1 MEGHRPPYIASEL
14 ALLILCRMS
23 TWNGAAQ
30 PSVMRCRSRGKCN
43 TFQCYTGRKQK
54 QWQVSSKHD
63 PLFNVNFIHFC
74 LHFRANL
81 LDSVMYRMGILAALR
96 SKQTKATVGV
106 MITASHNPEE
116 DNGVKLV
123 EPMGEMLVPNWEGYA
138 SRMANSSDEDLEC
151 TVKTVVKEAQVD
163 ILAPAN
169 VFIARD
175 TRPSSVVLAQ
185 SLKDGVTAMEGQLT
199 DYGLL
204 STPQL
209 HYMVRCYNTKQ
220 AYGQHTEQGYYQK
233 LAHAFHSLHKLN
245 DAGGGDYSNQILLDG
260 ANGVGALKVMQFLN
274 HLETSLLNITVCN
287 DGSNGKLNE
296 MCGADYVKIQQKPS
310 SGMPSKVAVKCVS
323 FDGDA
328 DRIVY
333 FYTDTDQRF
342 HLLDG
347 DKLATL
353 IAGYI
358 QELLTQ
364 SGSQLKMGLVQTAYA
379 NGSSTKYASETLK
392 VPVACVSTGV
402 KHLHHKAEDFDI
414 GVYFEANGHGT
425 VLYSKNAEEKIQQ
438 ASQDQSLSNDQRKS
452 ATILKQFIDLTN
464 QTVGDALCDLLLVE
478 TILWA
483 KRWTV
488 EAWDA
493 SYTDLPNR
501 QLKVKVADRTAIQ
514 TTDAERQCTRPVGLQ
529 DVINSLV
536 ANYQTARSFVR
547 PSGTEDVVRVYAE
560 AATREQADKLAYE
573 VAGRVYDLTKGVGDR
588 PVVPTS

>member
-1 MEGHRPPYIASEL
+1 
-14 ALLILCRMS
+14 
-23 TWNGAAQ
+23 
-30 PSVMRCRSRGKCN
+30 
-43 TFQCYTGRKQK
+43 
-54 QWQVSSKHD
+54 
-63 PLFNVNFIHFC
+63 
-74 LHFRANL
+74 
-81 LDSVMYRMGILAALR
+81 
-96 SKQTKATVGV
+96 
-106 MITASHNPEE
+106 
-116 DNGVKLV
+116 
-123 EPMGEMLVPNWEGYA
+123 
-138 SRMANSSDEDLEC
+138 MANSSDEDLDS
-151 TVKTVVKEAQVD
+151 TVKKVTKEAEVD
-163 ILAPAN
+163 LSVPAN

-175 TRPSSVVLAQ
+175 TRPSSVSLAQ
-185 SLKDGVTAMEGQLT
+185 SLKDGVTAMESQLT

-220 AYGQHTEQGYYQK
+220 AYGQHTEQGYYKK
-233 LAHAFHSLHKLN
+233 LAHAFQSLHKLN
-245 DAGGGDYSNQILLDG
+245 DVGGGDYSNQILLDG

-274 HLETSLLNITVCN
+274 HMESSILNITVCN

-296 MCGADYVKIQQKPS
+296 MCGADYVKVQQKPS
-310 SGMPSKVAVKCVS
+310 SGMPSQVAVKCVS

-333 FYTDTDQRF
+333 FYTDTNQCF

-364 SGSQLKMGLVQTAYA
+364 SGLQLNLGLVQTAYA
-379 NGSSTKYASETLK
+379 NGSSTKYVSETLK
-392 VPVACVSTGV
+392 VPVACVNTGV
-402 KHLHHKAEDFDI
+402 KHLHHKAQEFDI

-425 VLYSKNAEEKIQQ
+425 VLYSKLAEEKIQQ
-438 ASQDQSLSNDQRKS
+438 ACEDPSLSKDQQKS
-452 ATILKQFIDLTN
+452 ATVLKHFVDLTN
-464 QTVGDALCDLLLVE
+464 QTVGDALSDLLLVE

-488 EAWDA
+488 DTWNA

-501 QLKVKVADRTAIQ
+501 QLKVKVADRTAVQ
-514 TTDAERQCTRPVGLQ
+514 TTDAERQCTRPAGLQ
-529 DVINSLV
+529 DAINTLI
-536 ANYQTARSFVR
+536 ANYQSARSFVR

-573 VAGRVYDLTKGVGDR
+573 VAGKVYDLTNGVGDR
-588 PVVPTS
+588 PVAPSS

>member
-1 MEGHRPPYIASEL
+1 
-14 ALLILCRMS
+14 
-23 TWNGAAQ
+23 
-30 PSVMRCRSRGKCN
+30 
-43 TFQCYTGRKQK
+43 
-54 QWQVSSKHD
+54 
-63 PLFNVNFIHFC
+63 
-74 LHFRANL
+74 
-81 LDSVMYRMGILAALR
+81 MYRMGILAALR

-123 EPMGEMLVPNWEGYA
+123 EPMGEMLVPDWERYA
-138 SRMANSSDEDLEC
+138 TWMANSSDEDLDS
-151 TVKTVVKEAQVD
+151 TVKKVTKEAEVD
-163 ILAPAN
+163 LSVPAN

-175 TRPSSVVLAQ
+175 TRPSSVSLAQ
-185 SLKDGVTAMEGQLT
+185 SLKDGVTAMESQLT

-220 AYGQHTEQGYYQK
+220 AYGQHTEQGYYKK
-233 LAHAFHSLHKLN
+233 LAHAFQSLHKLN
-245 DAGGGDYSNQILLDG
+245 DVGGGDYSNQILLDG

-274 HLETSLLNITVCN
+274 HMESSILNITVCN

-296 MCGADYVKIQQKPS
+296 MCGADYVKVQQKPS
-310 SGMPSKVAVKCVS
+310 SGMPSQVAVKCVS

-333 FYTDTDQRF
+333 FYTDTNQCF

-347 DKLATL
+347 DKIATL

-364 SGSQLKMGLVQTAYA
+364 SGLELNLGLVQTAYA
-379 NGSSTKYASETLK
+379 NGSSTKYVSETLK
-392 VPVACVSTGV
+392 VPVACVNTGV
-402 KHLHHKAEDFDI
+402 KHLHHKAQEFDI

-425 VLYSKNAEEKIQQ
+425 VLYSKNAEEKILQ
-438 ASQDQSLSNDQRKS
+438 ACEDPSLSKDQQKS
-452 ATILKQFIDLTN
+452 ATVLKHFVDLTN
-464 QTVGDALCDLLLVE
+464 QTVGDALSDLLLVE

-488 EAWDA
+488 DTWNA

-501 QLKVKVADRTAIQ
+501 QLKVKVADRTAVQ
-514 TTDAERQCTRPVGLQ
+514 TTDAERQCTRPAGLQ
-529 DVINSLV
+529 DAINTLI
-536 ANYQTARSFVR
+536 ANYQSARSFVR

-573 VAGRVYDLTKGVGDR
+573 VAGKVYDLTNGVGDR
-588 PVVPTS
+588 PVAPSS

>member
-1 MEGHRPPYIASEL
+1 MEYFKKIATGSSRHCKPIDQKYSYGT
-14 ALLILCRMS
+14 A
-23 TWNGAAQ
+23 GF
-30 PSVMRCRSRGKCN
+30 RC
-43 TFQCYTGRKQK
+43 
-54 QWQVSSKHD
+54 
-63 PLFNVNFIHFC
+63 
-74 LHFRANL
+74 RANL

>member
-1 MEGHRPPYIASEL
+1 MEYFKKIATGSSRHSKPIDQKYSYGT
-14 ALLILCRMS
+14 A
-23 TWNGAAQ
+23 GF
-30 PSVMRCRSRGKCN
+30 RC
-43 TFQCYTGRKQK
+43 
-54 QWQVSSKHD
+54 
-63 PLFNVNFIHFC
+63 
-74 LHFRANL
+74 RANL

-123 EPMGEMLVPNWEGYA
+123 EPMGEMLVPDWEGYA